1 MLEISCCVAS
11 DKRMKFKEFQTFAL
25 NPKSR
30 RKWLLDKNRSDIF
43 FLLLKEIARHLQEK
57 ESLKLE
63 RARQRRIKNDN
74 KRKKKRAKC

>member
-25 NPKSR
+25 NFKSP

-43 FLLLKEIARHLQEK
+43 FAVEGNRKASARKGIVEIGACK
-57 ESLKLE
+57 ATSY
-63 RARQRRIKNDN
+63 
-74 KRKKKRAKC
+74 

>member
-30 RKWLLDKNRSDIF
+30 RKWLLDKNRSDIIF
-43 FLLLKEIARHLQEK
+43 FAVEGNRKASARKGIVEIGACK
-57 ESLKLE
+57 ATSY
-63 RARQRRIKNDN
+63 
-74 KRKKKRAKC
+74 